1 VSRTLKRPMFRRG
14 GQVNDGIMTGI
25 VDRTKKQTGGLGI
38 DRDRTEAEIKMLM
51 DLQNEYAPVAKT
63 RLPIGQ
69 FGLNL
74 ASGQFAGDG
83 LLSNIAG
90 SLRDPLTQFTRA
102 DDARKSIL
110 DKRKT
115 SALSTSIGQ
124 QFAERTARAKAAGQ
138 GMQKDYSPQR
148 AYEDLVKTR
157 TESKSKLQS
166 FQKPNIEQAYPRAT
180 SEYDIIIE
188 RKLRTTTDPTG
199 KMIAANN
206 AGFVPF
212 DSKSQS
218 FDYNAMRPGAFYYD
232 PRIKAFVQRIPPSDE
247 DEGGFFIYDKN
258 TFAKRKIETNT

>member
-1 VSRTLKRPMFRRG
+1 MSRTLKRPMFRRG
-14 GQVNDGIMTGI
+14 GQVNDGIMTGL
-25 VDRTKKQTGGLGI
+25 VDRKQKSLGGLGI
-38 DRDRTEAEIKMLM
+38 DRARTEAEMKMLM
-51 DLQNEYAPVAKT
+51 DLQNQYAPVPKT

-69 FGLNL
+69 LGLNL
-74 ASGQFAGDG
+74 ASGM
-83 LLSNIAG
+83 
-90 SLRDPLTQFTRA
+90 SLVDSLKDPYSSFVKQ
-102 DDARKSIL
+102 DDARRSIL

-124 QFAERTARAKAAGQ
+124 QFAERAAKAKAAGQ

-157 TESKSKLQS
+157 TESRSKLQS

-188 RKLRTTTDPTG
+188 RNLRATQNETG

-212 DSKSQS
+212 DPKTQS

-258 TFAKRKIETNT
+258 TFAKRKIETKT